1 MSYYYKILKE
11 NKEIHMSKKSA
22 REARRE
28 CQQKKARK
36 KQLIWGGVGIG
47 VLIVIGF
54 IGWTVF
60 RPAAGEAVP
69 IMANAG
75 DHVPEGSDPGPF
87 NSDPPTSG
95 QHFGQGFDAGFYEES
110 NPEFQVEF
118 PEGHLIH
125 NLEHGYTIF
134 WYNCDLLD
142 EAGCAKLK
150 SDIRGVMNDVNNFK
164 VIGFP
169 RSSISSPLVMTSWGR
184 MLAMEI
190 VDADQARDFISRNRN
205 NAPEPNAP

>member
-1 MSYYYKILKE
+1 
-11 NKEIHMSKKSA
+11 MSKKSV

-28 CQQKKARK
+28 RRRKKARK
-36 KQLIWGGVGIG
+36 NQLIWGGIGIG

-75 DHVPEGSDPGPF
+75 DHVQPGSDPGPF
-87 NSDPPTSG
+87 NSNPPTSG
-95 QHFGQGFDAGFYEES
+95 RHYAQEYDAGFYEES
-110 NPEFQVEF
+110 DPEVQNDF
-118 PEGHLIH
+118 PEGYLLH

-142 EAGCAKLK
+142 EAGCSNLK
-150 SDIRGVMNDVNNFK
+150 SDIIGVMNDLNNFK

-169 RSSISSPLVMTSWGR
+169 RSSIESPLVMTSWGR
-184 MLAMEI
+184 MLAMEALN
-190 VDADQARDFISRNRN
+190 VDQARDFISRNRN
-205 NAPEPNAP
+205 RAPEPNAP

>member
-1 MSYYYKILKE
+1 
-11 NKEIHMSKKSA
+11 MSKKPA

-28 CQQKKARK
+28 RRQKEARK
-36 KQLIWGGVGIG
+36 KQLIWGGIGIG

-54 IGWTVF
+54 IGWTAF

-69 IMANAG
+69 IMANAS

-95 QHFGQGFDAGFYEES
+95 QHYAQELEAGFYEE
-110 NPEFQVEF
+110 NDPAVQNEF
-118 PEGHLIH
+118 PEGYLIH

-142 EAGCAKLK
+142 EAGCSNLK
-150 SDIRGVMNDVNNFK
+150 SEIKGVMNDVNNFK

-169 RSSISSPLVMTSWGR
+169 RSSTESPLVLTSWGR
-184 MLAMEI
+184 MLAMET
-190 VDADQARDFISRNRN
+190 VDADQALDFISRNRN
-205 NAPEPNAP
+205 RAPEPNAP

>member
-1 MSYYYKILKE
+1 
-11 NKEIHMSKKSA
+11 MSKKSA
-22 REARRE
+22 HEARRE
-28 CQQKKARK
+28 RQRKKARK
-36 KQLIWGGVGIG
+36 NQLIWGGIIVG
-47 VLIVIGF
+47 VLLAIGYL
-54 IGWTVF
+54 GWTAF

-95 QHFGQGFDAGFYEES
+95 QHYGQELDAGFYEES
-110 NPEFQVEF
+110 DPAVQNEY
-118 PEGHLIH
+118 PEGYLIH

-142 EAGCAKLK
+142 EAGCSKLK
-150 SDIRGVMNDVNNFK
+150 SEIKNVMNDVNNFK

-169 RSSISSPLVMTSWGR
+169 RSSISSPLVLTSWGR
-184 MLAMEI
+184 MLAMET
-190 VDADQARDFISRNRN
+190 VDSNRARDFINRNRN
-205 NAPEPNAP
+205 RAPEPNAP

>member
-1 MSYYYKILKE
+1 
-11 NKEIHMSKKSA
+11 MSKKSA

-28 CQQKKARK
+28 RQRKKARK
-36 KQLIWGGVGIG
+36 NQLIWGGIIVG
-47 VLIVIGF
+47 VLLAIGYL
-54 IGWTVF
+54 GWTAF

-95 QHFGQGFDAGFYEES
+95 QHYGQELDAGFYEES
-110 NPEFQVEF
+110 DPAVQNEY
-118 PEGHLIH
+118 PEGYLIH

-142 EAGCAKLK
+142 EAGCSKLK
-150 SDIRGVMNDVNNFK
+150 SEIKNVMNDVNNFK

-169 RSSISSPLVMTSWGR
+169 RSSISSPLVLTSWGR
-184 MLAMEI
+184 MLAMET
-190 VDADQARDFISRNRN
+190 VDSNRARDFINRNRN
-205 NAPEPNAP
+205 RAPEPNAP

>member
-1 MSYYYKILKE
+1 
-11 NKEIHMSKKSA
+11 MSKKSV
-22 REARRE
+22 REARLERRR
-28 CQQKKARK
+28 KKARK
-36 KQLIWGGVGIG
+36 NQLIWGGIGIG

-54 IGWTVF
+54 IGWTAF

-69 IMANAG
+69 IMDNAD

-95 QHFGQGFDAGFYEES
+95 QHYGQEMEAGFYEETD
-110 NPEFQVEF
+110 PEVQNEY
-118 PEGHLIH
+118 PEGYLIH

-142 EAGCAKLK
+142 EAGCSKLK
-150 SDIRGVMNDVNNFK
+150 GDIKDVMNDLNNFK

-169 RSSISSPLVMTSWGR
+169 RSSIESPLVLTSWGR
-184 MLAMEI
+184 MLAMETL
-190 VDADQARDFISRNRN
+190 DADQARDFIRRNRN
-205 NAPEPNAP
+205 RAPEPNAP